1 MWGWEF
7 GEGAQ
12 LRRSHIYSQHT
23 TLGIGPFWGW
33 GHRKVCVGDP
43 FPPPPI
49 HIWEAQSPPLQPPSS
64 SPGMAEE
71 EEEEEGWGGAKGG
84 LHSKDCNIRSCFSTL
99 VWLVSRISP
108 ARNISSTT
116 V

>member
-1 MWGWEF
+1 MGV
-7 GEGAQ
+7 GTQKG
-12 LRRSHIYSQHT
+12 
-23 TLGIGPFWGW
+23 
-33 GHRKVCVGDP
+33 VCRGSL
-43 FPPPPI
+43 PPPPI

-71 EEEEEGWGGAKGG
+71 EEEEEGWGGVKGG